1 MMPFYI
7 KNVIKIVK
15 IILVLE
21 FFLDKT
27 SAPVLQ
33 GYWIGN
39 YNIFRVLTH
48 IFIQILVSIMY
59 FCVQVHSNHIFY

>member
-21 FFLDKT
+21 FFLYKT

-39 YNIFRVLTH
+39 SLDPYIHTD
-48 IFIQILVSIMY
+48 S
-59 FCVQVHSNHIFY
+59 S